1 MTILLALCSARLFW
15 TIWLTHNKVE
25 DKTVG
30 DRLGDPEAKALTVAL
45 TATPADIE
53 AETFADT
60 MGDAA
65 DETEVHTLA
74 FTLPEVVA

>member
-1 MTILLALCSARLFW
+1 MQ
-15 TIWLTHNKVE
+15 H
-25 DKTVG
+25 KTLG

-45 TATPADIE
+45 AATSAEVE
-53 AETFADT
+53 AKTFTET

-74 FTLPEVVA
+74 VMLPEVVAKTVAIY

>member
-1 MTILLALCSARLFW
+1 MQ
-15 TIWLTHNKVE
+15 E
-25 DKTVG
+25 KTVG
-30 DRLGDPEAKALTVAL
+30 DRLGDPEVKALTVAL
-45 TATPADIE
+45 TATPAEIE

-74 FTLPEVVA
+74 FSLPEVVSESVAIY